1 MFGFGKKIEKDPK
14 KAIENADKA
23 INSGV
28 SGFLTKTFMG
38 KDFVDQTNASL
49 NMAKNYTDTSNLGQT
64 GMGASAE
71 VLGIEDTGTLINF
84 NPVVKLKLKVTP
96 QFGVPFETTAETAV
110 SKIAIPRVGDK
121 INIKYN
127 PANTSQVLVI

>member
-14 KAIENADKA
+14 KALENADKA

-84 NPVVKLKLKVTP
+84 NPVVRLKLNVTP
-96 QFGVPFETTAETAV
+96 QFGMPFETTAETAV